1 MTSDEFFQNFFRINN
16 NTNTSLNNK
25 SFYIIKHHL
34 LSCEIIPF
42 TMQNATF
49 YHVKRY
55 LLQHKMPPFTMQ
67 NHTFYNTL
75 ALLRIQISLN
85 GFHILISLHGIYCRD
100 VPQVCVQIIYNDNTV
115 IMGFGRTWGVP
126 TS

>member
-34 LSCEIIPF
+34 LPCKTIPF
-42 TMQNATF
+42 TTQNTTF
-49 YHVKRY
+49 YHAKRY

-100 VPQVCVQIIYNDNTV
+100 VPQVRPNNLQ
-115 IMGFGRTWGVP
+115 
-126 TS
+126 

>member
-1 MTSDEFFQNFFRINN
+1 MRNHT
-16 NTNTSLNNK
+16 
-25 SFYIIKHHL
+25 FYNAKRHL
-34 LSCEIIPF
+34 LPCEIIPF

-49 YHVKRY
+49 YNAKPY

-100 VPQVCVQIIYNDNTV
+100 VPQVRPNNLQ
-115 IMGFGRTWGVP
+115 
-126 TS
+126 